1 MRMKYTSAIA
11 YHLHLE
17 DSCLEL
23 YTVDRSL
30 VGQSLPAFELLVM

>member
-11 YHLHLE
+11 YLHLE
-17 DSCLEL
+17 DSWLEL